1 MTESHSP
8 DSAGA
13 PEGNTDDTF
22 RAQAFGVGI
31 AHRSRDGATL
41 DTKFLITNCE
51 ANVKA
56 GARIATHVGH
66 THGGGTFEL
75 TAPIIREIIA
85 SFGVLEGGPAAHPNL
100 AVLDQIATAVEEE
113 TFAFH
118 SQLGVDRIPVVVFTE
133 SLDDPCVD
141 ASEVYL
147 RLYLLSERKRQPNS
161 MNLDGIFGLLNTVV
175 WTNGGPCDVAWW
187 NKYCNE
193 ATLVGETLRVHG
205 VDKFPAMLDYVTPPG
220 VRIADASRV
229 RLGAYLSEG
238 TTVMHEGFV
247 NFNAG
252 TLGPAMVEGRIS
264 AGVVVGPNSDIGGGA
279 SLMGT
284 LSGGGSQRV
293 AAGANCLIGA
303 NAGLGIAL
311 GNNCVVEAG
320 LYLTAGSLVE
330 LPDGSHAKAAQL
342 SGQSDLLF
350 LRHSISGTILVK
362 PRGDAWNE
370 GLNSAL
376 HSN

>member
-1 MTESHSP
+1 MINSHNS
-8 DSAGA
+8 DEAGT
-13 PEGNTDDTF
+13 PNGNTPDEF
-22 RAQAFGVGI
+22 HAHAFGVGI

-41 DTKFLITNCE
+41 DTKFLITNCDT
-51 ANVKA
+51 NFKA

-66 THGGGTFEL
+66 THGGGSYEL
-75 TAPIIREIIA
+75 SAPIIREIIA
-85 SFGVLEGGPAAHPNL
+85 SFGELDGGPSAHPNL
-100 AVLDQIATAVEEE
+100 AVLDQVATALEQE
-113 TFAFH
+113 TFAHH
-118 SQLGVDRIPVVVFTE
+118 SQLGVDRVPVVVFTE
-133 SLDDPCVD
+133 SLDDRCVD

-147 RLYLLSERKRQPNS
+147 RLHLLSERKRQPNS
-161 MNLDGIFGLLNTVV
+161 MNLDGIFDCLHTVV
-175 WTNGGPCDVAWW
+175 WTDAGPCDVPWW

-193 ATLVGETLRVHG
+193 AALLGETLRVHG

-293 AAGANCLIGA
+293 AVGANCLVGA
-303 NAGLGIAL
+303 NAGLGVAL
-311 GNNCVVEAG
+311 GNNCIVEAG

-330 LPDGSHAKAAQL
+330 LPDGTHAKAAQL

-350 LRHSISGTILVK
+350 IRHSLSGTILVK
-362 PRGDAWNE
+362 PRGEAWSE